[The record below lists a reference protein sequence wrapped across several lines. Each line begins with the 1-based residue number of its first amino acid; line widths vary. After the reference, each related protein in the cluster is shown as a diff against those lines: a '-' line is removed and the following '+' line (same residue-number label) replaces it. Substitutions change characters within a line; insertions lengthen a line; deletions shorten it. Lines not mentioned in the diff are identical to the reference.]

1 MLQLVHSTHDVT
13 REQVARGQFVD
24 TQNVSNKIIEIFILN
39 LSYDIGILPNFIPM
53 LYNNFIDFNTL
64 SLWPTKLCHMEIM
77 RVKAQIKMKMSVKL

>member
-1 MLQLVHSTHDVT
+1 MLRPVHSTPKVT
-13 REQVARGQFVD
+13 REQVTRGQFVD

-53 LYNNFIDFNTL
+53 LCDNFIDFNTL

-77 RVKAQIKMKMSVKL
+77 RVKAQIKILFHTK